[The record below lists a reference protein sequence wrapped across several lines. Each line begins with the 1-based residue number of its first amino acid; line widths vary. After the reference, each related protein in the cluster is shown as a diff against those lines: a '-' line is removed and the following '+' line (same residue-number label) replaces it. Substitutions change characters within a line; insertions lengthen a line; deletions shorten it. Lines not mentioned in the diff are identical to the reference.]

1 MKKYKGDK
9 MKKKSIG
16 IGTKIVLLIVF
27 FCGFCMMMN
36 IFRMNEATELI
47 EGTVEHTYIGGA
59 TGKRGGK
66 ITSVPMCR
74 VVWYDKDGEKVTY
87 GMPNDKDY
95 EVGDSYFF
103 EADAETNHFPAK
115 KKGEYIAAFII
126 GIITC
131 IVVVL
136 IWKVKFGKRKVKKE
150 SQIDSMERRRKE
162 AYNPIEFTAV
172 IKASIC
178 NGEQVA
184 GFKNKK
190 TGQFTE
196 VMLIQSDKDL
206 EEFKKRYGVE
216 EIKKEY

>member
-1 MKKYKGDK
+1 MKKNSG
-9 MKKKSIG
+9 G
-16 IGTKIVLLIVF
+16 WFTKFILILVF
-27 FCGFCMMMN
+27 FGGFCMMMN
-36 IFRMNEATELI
+36 IFSMNEATELV
-47 EGTVEHTYIGGA
+47 EGTVEHTYTSGA
-59 TGKRGGK
+59 TGKRGGR
-66 ITSVPMCR
+66 IASTPMCR

-103 EADAETNHFPAK
+103 EADAETNHFPVK
-115 KKGEYIAAFII
+115 SKGEHIVAFII
-126 GIITC
+126 GIIMC
-131 IVVVL
+131 VAVVL
-136 IWKVKFGKRKVKKE
+136 IWRSKFGARREKKVP
-150 SQIDSMERRRKE
+150 QVDPMERKRRE
-162 AYNPIEFTAV
+162 TYNPIEYTAV

-196 VMLIQSDKDL
+196 VMLIQSEKDL

>member
-1 MKKYKGDK
+1 
-9 MKKKSIG
+9 MKKKSG
-16 IGTKIVLLIVF
+16 GWFTKLILILVF
-27 FCGFCMMMN
+27 FAGLCMMAN
-36 IFRMNEATELI
+36 IAMMNEETELV
-47 EGTVEHTYIGGA
+47 EGIVEHTYTGGA
-59 TGKRGGK
+59 HGKNGRR

-74 VVWYDKDGEKVTY
+74 VVWYDKDGEKVVY
-87 GMPNDKDY
+87 GMPNDRDY

-103 EADAETNHFPAK
+103 EADAETNHYPAK
-115 KKGEYIAAFII
+115 AKGEYIVAFVL
-126 GIITC
+126 GIIIC
-131 IVVVL
+131 VVTVL
-136 IWKVKFGKRKVKKE
+136 IWIGKFGKRKVKQVPQVDPMDRK
-150 SQIDSMERRRKE
+150 RKE
-162 AYNPIEFTAV
+162 AYNPTEYTAV

-196 VMLIQSDKDL
+196 VLLIRGDKDL